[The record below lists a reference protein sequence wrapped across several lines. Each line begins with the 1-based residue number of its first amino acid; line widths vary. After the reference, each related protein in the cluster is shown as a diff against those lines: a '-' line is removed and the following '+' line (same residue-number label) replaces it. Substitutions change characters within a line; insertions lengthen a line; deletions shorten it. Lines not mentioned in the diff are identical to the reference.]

1 MLFNFS
7 EEQAATPTPVQPD
20 SFNERAVLPYGLTN
34 GHVRDAMAD
43 FIEFLGLIDGQLHAR
58 DMPRLECIL
67 MPANFSSMVGEFMN
81 DRVPAHCPSL
91 ARNKY
96 HNGHPDLLP
105 NDEYPGNSMQYAEHG
120 IEVKASR
127 YVSGFQ
133 GHNAEASWLMVFVVD
148 VNSPNDLEPVRP
160 FRFRRVLGAQLEADD
175 WSEAG
180 RNEGS
185 RRTPTA
191 SVIASGVMKMQ
202 ANWIYWAD

>member
-1 MLFNFS
+1 MLIAYS
-7 EEQAATPTPVQPD
+7 EEQASTPIPVQAD
-20 SFNERAVLPYGLTN
+20 KFNPVADLPFGVTIA
-34 GHVRDAMAD
+34 HIRSAMDD
-43 FIEFLGLIDGQLHAR
+43 FIDFLGVINRELHGRKMA
-58 DMPRLECIL
+58 RLESIL

-81 DRVPAHCPSL
+81 DRIPSHFEGI
-91 ARNKY
+91 ARNQY

-105 NDEYPGNSMQYAEHG
+105 SGVYPGNSVQYGETG

-127 YVSGFQ
+127 YVSSFQ
-133 GHNAEASWLMVFVVD
+133 GHNAEASWLMVFVFD
-148 VNSPNDLEPVRP
+148 VNSPNELQPVRP
-160 FRFRRVLGAQLEADD
+160 FRFRRVLGAQLAIDD

-191 SVIASGVMKMQ
+191 SVLATGVAKME

>member
-1 MLFNFS
+1 MLFDYS
-7 EEQAATPTPVQPD
+7 EEQAATPIPLQD
-20 SFNERAVLPYGLTN
+20 DKFNPAIELPLGLTTA
-34 GHVRDAMAD
+34 HISSAMGD
-43 FIEFLGLIDGQLHAR
+43 FIDFLGLINRELCTRGMA
-58 DMPRLECIL
+58 RLESIL

-81 DRVPAHCPSL
+81 DRIPSHCSSI
-91 ARNKY
+91 ARNRY

-105 NDEYPGNSMQYAEHG
+105 KDEYLGNSVQYADRG

-127 YVSGFQ
+127 YESSFQ
-133 GHNAEASWLMVFVVD
+133 GHNAEASWLMVFVIN
-148 VNSPNDLEPVRP
+148 VNSPNDPEPVRP
-160 FRFRRVLGAQLEADD
+160 FRFRRVLGAQLAAGD

-191 SVIASGVMKMQ
+191 SVLARGVAKME